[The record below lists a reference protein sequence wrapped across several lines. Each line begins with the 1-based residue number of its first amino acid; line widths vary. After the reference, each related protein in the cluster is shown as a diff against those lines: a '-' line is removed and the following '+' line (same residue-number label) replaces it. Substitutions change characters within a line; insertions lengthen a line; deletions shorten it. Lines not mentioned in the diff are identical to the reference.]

1 MTSALFSPIR
11 LAGLELPNR
20 VVVAPMCQYS
30 ADDGVGNDWHMTH
43 LGMLSNSGA
52 GMLVIEATHVERRG
66 RITHGCLGL
75 YSDAC
80 EAALE
85 RIVYHCHHIGSAK
98 IAIQLAHAGRKASSQ
113 RPWEGAKALTPA
125 EDAWQTLGP
134 SAVPFG
140 PGWHT
145 PQAMN
150 EDDMAKVTAAFTDAA
165 KRALRAGFDAIELH
179 FAHGYLLHSFVS
191 PLSNKRND
199 AYGGSFEGR
208 MKFPLEVVR
217 SVRAV
222 VPREVPLGARITG
235 TDWVDGGLTADDGVA
250 TAKALKA
257 AGLDYIDVSSANIT
271 PDSRW
276 PGEAGF
282 NVPIAARVRKEVG
295 IATRAVGMIAGA
307 KQAEEIVAS
316 GKADMVAM
324 ARAFLDDPHWAWHA
338 AQTLDAEVARPRQY
352 VRTAPK
358 LWPGTALR
366 G

>member
-1 MTSALFSPIR
+1 MTSALFSPIK

-20 VVVAPMCQYS
+20 IVVAPMCQYS

-43 LGMLSNSGA
+43 LGMLANSGA

-85 RIVYHCHHIGSAK
+85 RVVYHCHHIGSAK
-98 IAIQLAHAGRKASSQ
+98 MCIQLAHAGRKASSQ
-113 RPWEGAKALTPA
+113 RPWEGAKALTA
-125 EDAWQTLGP
+125 GEDAWPTIGP

-145 PQAMN
+145 PAAMT
-150 EDDMAKVTAAFTDAA
+150 EDDMAKVSAAFTDAA
-165 KRALRAGFDAIELH
+165 KRSLRIGFDAIELH

-191 PLSNKRND
+191 PFSNKRND
-199 AYGGSFEGR
+199 QYGGSFEGR
-208 MKFPLEVVR
+208 MRFPLEVIR
-217 SVRAV
+217 SVRAA
-222 VPREVPLGARITG
+222 VPRHVPLGARITG
-235 TDWVDGGLTADDGVA
+235 TEWLDGGLNADDAVA
-250 TAKALKA
+250 MAKALKG
-257 AGLDYIDVSSANIT
+257 AGLDYIDVSSGNIT

-276 PGEAGF
+276 PSDPSF
-282 NVPIAARVRKEVG
+282 NVPIAERVRREAG
-295 IATRAVGMIAGA
+295 IATRVVGMIAGA
-307 KQAEEIVAS
+307 KQAEDIVAS

-324 ARAFLDDPHWAWHA
+324 ARAFLDDPHWGWHA
-338 AQTLDAEVARPRQY
+338 AHALGADVPRPSQY
-352 VRTAPK
+352 ARTAPK
-358 LWPGTALR
+358 LWPGVALR